1 MRVRGLMSVKDGMPD
16 SGWLAGVGRLMT
28 ALLACVVVVGV
39 WGCSVAWGAWT
50 TYRGDAAWSAG
61 VDGQMWV
68 SRW

>member
-39 WGCSVAWGAWT
+39 WGCSVAWG
-50 TYRGDAAWSAG
+50 RGRRIGGMRRGRGW
-61 VDGQMWV
+61 M
-68 SRW
+68 